1 MENEKEIL
9 LEELE
14 AAAEPASAS
23 GGHTAAKPSIF
34 KNKKMLIALCSIAG
48 VLAAVLL
55 AAVILFFSVMGEIN
69 GSGRRGGGVFTVT
82 VPQGASASAIAELL
96 EDSGA
101 IGNST
106 VFRLYCKLE
115 NRGSDFNYGSF
126 QIVGGTSYEDI
137 AETLS
142 GQVVFAETKKVTI
155 PEGTGV
161 YDYVKTV
168 NGKDVT
174 VPGISTLLVNAGVC
188 TEDDF
193 FAALNEVSLDTK
205 LLKNVNKTEAYCLL
219 EGYLYPDTYDFYFYT
234 AESYDYSSMDCARLA
249 VGKMLS
255 KAEQVFTDELYARA
269 DELGYSV
276 NEILTLA
283 SIVQLEAGIDEDA
296 MADVAAVFYNRL
308 KNPASFPTL
317 GSSATVYYGSFN
329 PNDDDRYCTQHIYN
343 GKGEIVKNATE
354 GLPPGPICSPGMAA
368 IKAALYPT
376 ENFPKTYFVTDSKG
390 KFFFTASQSEHQQ
403 VIKALQNG
411 DNWIYET
418 LK

>member
-14 AAAEPASAS
+14 TVAEAPVS
-23 GGHTAAKPSIF
+23 GRKTAAKPSLF
-34 KNKKMLIALCSIAG
+34 KNKTLLIPLCGVAG
-48 VLAAVLL
+48 VLVALLL
-55 AAVILFFSVMGEIN
+55 AAAILFFSVMGEIN
-69 GSGRRGGGVFTVT
+69 GSGRKGGGVFTVN
-82 VPQGASASAIAELL
+82 VPQGASASSIAQLL
-96 EDSGA
+96 EESGA
-101 IGNST
+101 IGNAA
-106 VFRLYCKLE
+106 VFKLYCKLE

-155 PEGTGV
+155 PEGTGIH
-161 YDYVKTV
+161 DYVKTV
-168 NGKDVT
+168 NGKDVV
-174 VPGISTLLVNAGVC
+174 VPGIASLLVKAGVC
-188 TEDDF
+188 TEEDF
-193 FAALNEVSLDTK
+193 FAALDEVSLDSK
-205 LLKNVNKTEAYCLL
+205 LLKNVNEEEVYCNL

-234 AESYDYSSMDCARLA
+234 ADSYDYSSMDCARLA
-249 VGKMLS
+249 VGRMLS
-255 KAEQVFTDELYARA
+255 KTEQVFTDELYTRA
-269 DELGYSV
+269 EELGYSV

-308 KNPASFPTL
+308 KNPAAFPTL
-317 GSSATVYYGSFN
+317 GSSATIYYGSFN
-329 PNDDDRYCTQHIYN
+329 PSDDDRFSTQHIYN
-343 GKGEIVKNATE
+343 GQGELVKDAVE

-368 IKAALYPT
+368 INAALYPT

-390 KFFFTASQSEHQQ
+390 NFFFTASQSEHQQ